1 MDNEP
6 RKKIIKEIT
15 AISQKVED
23 TLWELTEKIQSNP
36 NIPSEELDSI
46 IDGYR
51 DQLILPIAQF
61 VRRSDVD
68 LH

>member
-6 RKKIIKEIT
+6 RKKIVKEIS

-23 TLWELTEKIQSNP
+23 TLWELVEKIQSNP
-36 NIPSEELDSI
+36 NIPSEELDSV
-46 IDGYR
+46 IDGFR

-68 LH
+68 LR

>member
-1 MDNEP
+1 M
-6 RKKIIKEIT
+6 KEIS

>member
-6 RKKIIKEIT
+6 RKKIVKEIS

-23 TLWELTEKIQSNP
+23 TLWELAEKIQSNP
-36 NIPSEELDSI
+36 NIPSEELDSV
-46 IDGYR
+46 IDGFR

-68 LH
+68 LR

>member
-1 MDNEP
+1 MCDES
-6 RKKIIKEIT
+6 RKKIVKEIS

-23 TLWELTEKIQSNP
+23 TLWELAEKIQSNP
-36 NIPSEELDSI
+36 NIPSEELDSV
-46 IDGYR
+46 IDGFR

-68 LH
+68 LR

>member
-1 MDNEP
+1 M
-6 RKKIIKEIT
+6 KEIS

-23 TLWELTEKIQSNP
+23 TLWELAEKIQSNP
-36 NIPSEELDSI
+36 NIPSEELDSV
-46 IDGYR
+46 IDGFR

-68 LH
+68 LR

>member
-36 NIPSEELDSI
+36 NIQSEELDSI